1 MKQKIAYAL
10 LSLVV
15 AFGLWLYVIS
25 NVSTGSEDTY
35 YNIPV
40 VLTNETVLNDRG
52 LMLEKEEQ
60 LTVSL
65 KLAGNRSDL
74 AKLNSSNIT
83 VTADLSKI
91 VSEGQHTLSYN
102 ISFPGDVPRTSV
114 DVLSQNPANVK
125 ISVAERKTREVPV
138 VPMYQGAVPE
148 GFLTDKEN
156 VTMDY
161 ESVMVTGP
169 AKVVD
174 QIKQAV
180 VQVDLEGCT
189 ETISQSYSYILCDAQ
204 GEPVD
209 AKMVV
214 TDVEQVNLTL
224 TIQRYKEVQLMVNVI
239 PGGGATR
246 QNTKISMDLE
256 KIQISGS
263 EQMLSEMDDT
273 LVLGDLKLAEVLED
287 TTLEYEIKLPEGIT
301 NLTGKSKVSVKVEFQ
316 GLVKKTVEVSR
327 FIQRGLPAGME
338 ADLLTKALTVELR
351 GSAAQIEAVTEE
363 DLVVTVDLSNARP
376 GTDTYKATV
385 TITNSS
391 LVDLGTVGSYTVSV
405 TVSNKK

>member
-1 MKQKIAYAL
+1 MKRKIAYAL

-15 AFGLWLYVIS
+15 AFGLWLYVIT
-25 NVSTGSEDTY
+25 NVSTDSENTY

-52 LMLEKEEQ
+52 LMLEKEVQ

-65 KLAGNRSDL
+65 KLAGKRSDL
-74 AKLNSSNIT
+74 KKLNSSNIT

-102 ISFPGDVPRTSV
+102 ISFPGDVPPTSV
-114 DVLSQNPANVK
+114 DILSQNPANVK

-138 VPMYQGAVPE
+138 VPVYQGTVPE

-180 VQVDLEGCT
+180 VQVDLEGRT

-209 AKMVV
+209 AQMVV

-224 TIQRYKEVQLMVNVI
+224 TIQRYKEIQLMLNVI

-246 QNTKISMDLE
+246 QNTKITMDLE

-263 EQMLSEMDDT
+263 EQMLSEMADT

-287 TTLEYEIKLPEGIT
+287 SKLEYEIKLPEGIT
-301 NLTGKSKVSVKVEFQ
+301 NLTGKSKVSVQVDFQ

-327 FIQRGLPAGME
+327 FIQRGLPITME
-338 ADLLTKALTVELR
+338 ATLLTQALTVELR
-351 GSAAQIEAVTEE
+351 GPAAQIEAVTEE
-363 DLVVTVDLSNARP
+363 DLVVTVDLSNAQP

-385 TITNSS
+385 TITNSN

>member
-1 MKQKIAYAL
+1 MKRKIAYAL

-15 AFGLWLYVIS
+15 AFGLWLYVIT
-25 NVSTGSEDTY
+25 NVSPDSENTY

-74 AKLNSSNIT
+74 KKLNSSNIT

-102 ISFPGDVPRTSV
+102 ISFPGDVPRTSL
-114 DVLSQNPANVK
+114 DVLSQNPADVK
-125 ISVAERKTREVPV
+125 IGVAERKTREVPV
-138 VPMYQGAVPE
+138 VPVYQGTVPE

-161 ESVMVTGP
+161 ETVMVTGP

-180 VQVDLEGCT
+180 LQVDLEGRT

-209 AKMVV
+209 AQMVV
-214 TDVEQVNLTL
+214 TDVEQINLAL
-224 TIQRYKEVQLMVNVI
+224 TIQRYKEVQLMLNVI

-246 QNTKISMDLE
+246 QNTKITMDLE

-263 EQMLSEMDDT
+263 EQMLSEMNDT

-287 TTLEYEIKLPEGIT
+287 TKLEYEIKLPEGIT
-301 NLTGKSKVSVKVEFQ
+301 NLTGKSKVSVQVDFQ

-327 FIQRGLPAGME
+327 FIQRGLPIGME
-338 ADLLTKALTVELR
+338 ATLLTKALTVELR
-351 GSAAQIEAVTEE
+351 GPTAQIEAVTEE
-363 DLVVTVDLSNARP
+363 DLVVTVDLSNAQP

-385 TITNSS
+385 TITNSN